1 VSDADLRAR
10 VLDHLAARSVATLST
25 MGPDGPWAAAVFYA
39 NQGFTLYFLS
49 SPRSRH
55 ATDLAR
61 DPRVAAA
68 IHEDQPDWRLI
79 RGVQLSGTAAEIDGD
94 ERAEAQR
101 LYGVKFPLIA
111 APPPPVAAALARI
124 RWYRL
129 VPSRLFFVDN
139 ATGFG
144 QRAEL
149 PLQKNS

>member
-1 VSDADLRAR
+1 VSDDGLRAR

-25 MGPDGPWAAAVFYA
+25 LGPEGPWAAAVFYV
-39 NQGFTLYFLS
+39 NRGFTLYFLS

-68 IHEDQPDWRLI
+68 IHEDQPEWRLI
-79 RGVQLSGTAAEIDGD
+79 RGVQLSGTAAGIDGD
-94 ERAEAQR
+94 ELVEAQR
-101 LYGVKFPLIA
+101 LYGAKFPLIA
-111 APPPPVAAALARI
+111 GPPPPVAAALAKV

-129 VPSRLFFVDN
+129 VAERLFFVDN